1 MAVLEQGESISMG
14 RQYQILAQAGTP
26 VTQTVDPVVRA
37 AEPAAQAI
45 DPTAQALDP
54 AVQAADQ
61 AAQAGTDAAVSSVDP
76 IAGLVQQGIEMMGVP
91 FPVSS
96 IYIGINAL
104 IMLALALLVV
114 RTRVLT
120 KTDLGDGGNPLML
133 RAIRAHANNV
143 EYVPMALLLLAVA
156 EMSYAPVWL
165 LHVLGLA
172 LTGGRIAHAAGLYQ
186 TSGASAGRLAGTIL
200 TWLVLLVGGVTC
212 LIYGPG

>member
-1 MAVLEQGESISMG
+1 MG
-14 RQYQILAQAGTP
+14 QQYQILAQAETP
-26 VTQTVDPVVRA
+26 VTQTVDPAIKAV
-37 AEPAAQAI
+37 EPAAQAV
-45 DPTAQALDP
+45 DPVA
-54 AVQAADQ
+54 QAADQ
-61 AAQAGTDAAVSSVDP
+61 AAQAATDAAASSVDP
-76 IAGLVQQGIEMMGVP
+76 IAGLVQQGVEMMGVP
-91 FPVSS
+91 FPVTS

-172 LTGGRIAHAAGLYQ
+172 LTGGRIVHAAGLYQ
-186 TSGASAGRLAGTIL
+186 TAGASAGRLVGTIL
-200 TWLVLLVGGVTC
+200 TWLVLLVGGVAC